1 MTKEEKVQ
9 YREPQALQKV
19 FQTLIGKKYTLT
31 CGHHV
36 TFGYFLGNDIIIRNG
51 KTLEIICLECG
62 R

>member
-1 MTKEEKVQ
+1 MTNQEKRQ
-9 YREPQALQKV
+9 YRKTQDLRSLIEALKGMK
-19 FQTLIGKKYTLT
+19 FQLD

-51 KTLEIICLECG
+51 KDFEIVCLECG